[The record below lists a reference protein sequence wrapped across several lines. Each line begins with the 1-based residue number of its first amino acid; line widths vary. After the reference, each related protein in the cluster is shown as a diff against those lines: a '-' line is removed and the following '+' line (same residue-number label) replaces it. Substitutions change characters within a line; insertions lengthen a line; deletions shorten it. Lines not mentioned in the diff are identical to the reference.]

1 LKLKFLEKL
10 SKKYKFTDARISQI
24 TQILNWSVFPTGSP
38 ICDICGL
45 RVSAIHMFKRDILLI
60 DTEFSGFD
68 LKKHDLLQIAAVLL
82 DKKTLKEKKSFNSYI
97 KPKHWKKRDLASMRI
112 NGITWDMV
120 KDAEPLEKVI
130 RQFNSVF
137 PHDVIQAFY
146 VGYND
151 KRILLNAYEQAKV
164 PWPFDYHYLELW
176 GLFCPFMAI
185 KNKLTSRKDF
195 AGFGL
200 ESMISMFNIK
210 PEGQL
215 HDALT
220 DCRIEA
226 EVFRRVMKELR

>member
-1 LKLKFLEKL
+1 M
-10 SKKYKFTDARISQI
+10 
-24 TQILNWSVFPTGSP
+24 N
-38 ICDICGL
+38 
-45 RVSAIHMFKRDILLI
+45 FKRDILLI

-68 LKKHDLLQIAAVLL
+68 IQKHDLLQIAAVLL
-82 DKKTLKEKKSFNSYI
+82 DSKTLKEKKSFNAYI
-97 KPKHWKKRDLASMRI
+97 KPRHWKTRDRASMAV
-112 NGITWDMV
+112 NGITWEMV
-120 KDAEPLEKVI
+120 KDAEPLPEVI
-130 RQFNSVF
+130 KKFTKHF

-151 KRILLNAYEQAKV
+151 KRWLLEAYKVAKI

-176 GLFCPFMAI
+176 GLFYPFMALQ
-185 KNKLTSRKDF
+185 KQLNSKKDF

-200 ESMISMFNIK
+200 ESMMKYLKIK

-226 EVFRRVMKELR
+226 EVFRKVINKLK